1 MSDYYGRGYD
11 SPYQRYSRGHNGR
24 RAGRRHG
31 GRPPKRESHQYGY
44 SRRDEYLHGETYFPP
59 SSRMSKPV
67 NAVVE
72 PLRPRPQ
79 LRFNNDSFR
88 EKYHYFDPVLEKLL
102 HRDEMKSWASE
113 KLPKTGYVIVQDQS
127 KDKTRAV
134 MKPRCPDQK
143 AVDPRSQSSPSPESG
158 VYRKRRNQL
167 VSLPRLVYDKH
178 SVGPPPPN
186 EIVVYPV
193 LRDHSS
199 AVQDIAIK
207 NYFST
212 FGEISH
218 FQSFND
224 PISALPLYV
233 YVVRY
238 TGPPGNLDAPFRAAY
253 KAAKT
258 FENSH
263 YFVSGFKFA
272 VSINRAN
279 YSQKIVDGF
288 IQDNIKQAAKI
299 KKEVE
304 RQNSQKQI
312 SSGPQAK
319 RLPRDLERVVN
330 GRPSLLVLKKFISI
344 HGLTV
349 EDFKIKLA
357 KYKFSRVLNH
367 STGIYIV
374 FNDISDAKACM
385 FVEND
390 VLAMPSKRRRTP
402 VKVRFSLIESQ
413 PSIVATVKRDGLRD
427 QKKTYASEEQ
437 LLETAAD
444 LIIDELGRALDRDI
458 KRRVIGPLV
467 FDSLN
472 PANYPAITAKKDEE
486 EERKSEQLR
495 VAAEQKQDQQSKSAS
510 FDIFNLYGARFRKKN
525 YIKSQIGEQSEP
537 EYESKLK
544 FSSSLKDSGQEK
556 PLAHLLN
563 ESSRSNTPLAAE
575 NFKSDDEKA
584 QSAVEDD
591 EDEEGFS
598 DVSELPEKKI
608 KTGSSEATTPET
620 ESNKYVLNSS
630 RIQELLRIPEKYRP
644 DASEEP
650 KTVYPQD
657 DFDSYEFSSVSLGDF
672 QRAVKD
678 EEDFETLKNI
688 LNPPSSALSTN
699 EEYILHSLVHEVGT
713 EAEERHK
720 VSKLQT
726 SANEVPFDESL
737 RSSAGSFKAG
747 GFKKIPD
754 KLKNCYLPHRRKLHQ
769 PLNTV
774 YNHQDTPEA
783 VTDVHRNESEKLDM
797 DAHAQEVSSSRVNR
811 AINRRFQQD
820 IEAQKAMI
828 GSESELLTLN
838 QLTKRKKP
846 VTFARSAIHNW
857 GLYALEPI
865 AAKEMIIEYVGE
877 ILRQPVAEMRERTYL
892 KSGIGSSYLFRVDE
906 STVID
911 ATKKGGIARFI
922 NHCCDPSC
930 TAKIIRVGGRKRIVI
945 YALRDIAA
953 NEELT
958 YDYKFERETD
968 DEERLPCFCGAPT
981 CKGFLN

>member
-1 MSDYYGRGYD
+1 MSDYYGRSYD
-11 SPYQRYSRGHNGR
+11 SPYQRYSRGHGGR

-31 GRPPKRESHQYGY
+31 GRPPRRESHQYGY
-44 SRRDEYLHGETYFPP
+44 SRRDEYLQGETYFPP
-59 SSRMSKPV
+59 ASRMPKPV
-67 NAVVE
+67 SAAVE

-79 LRFNNDSFR
+79 LRFNNDSFK
-88 EKYHYFDPVLEKLL
+88 EKYHYFDPVSEELL
-102 HRDEMKSWASE
+102 HRDKMKSWASE

-127 KDKTRAV
+127 KDKGRAIL
-134 MKPRCPDQK
+134 KPRCPDQK
-143 AVDPRSQSSPSPESG
+143 AVDPRSQSSPSPGSG
-158 VYRKRRNQL
+158 VYRKCRSQL
-167 VSLPRLVYDKH
+167 ISLPRLVYDKY
-178 SVGPPPPN
+178 SIGPPPPN
-186 EIVVYPV
+186 EIVVYPIF
-193 LRDHSS
+193 RDPSN

-218 FQSFND
+218 FQSYND

-238 TGPPGNLDAPFRAAY
+238 TGPAGNMDAPFRAAY

-263 YFVSGFKFA
+263 YFISGFKFA
-272 VSINRAN
+272 VSINREN
-279 YSQKIVDGF
+279 YSQKIVDDI

-304 RQNSQKQI
+304 RQNNQKQPPV
-312 SSGPQAK
+312 GPQAK

-357 KYKFSRVLNH
+357 KYKFSRVLSH

-402 VKVRFSLIESQ
+402 VKVRFSLIESR
-413 PSIVATVKRDGLRD
+413 PSITATVKRDGPGD
-427 QKKTYASEEQ
+427 KKKTYASEEQ

-472 PANYPAITAKKDEE
+472 PANYPAIMAKKDEE
-486 EERKSEQLR
+486 EERKSEQR
-495 VAAEQKQDQQSKSAS
+495 RAAAKQKQDQQSQSAS

-525 YIKSQIGEQSEP
+525 YLKSQLGEQNEP
-537 EYESKLK
+537 QYESKLK
-544 FSSSLKDSGQEK
+544 FSSSLEDAEQEK
-556 PLAHLLN
+556 PMAHLLN
-563 ESSRSNTPLAAE
+563 ESSRSNTPSAAE
-575 NFKSDDEKA
+575 NLKSEDDQV
-584 QSAVEDD
+584 QSTVEDD
-591 EDEEGFS
+591 EDEEAFS

-608 KTGSSEATTPET
+608 KISSSEATTPET
-620 ESNKYVLNSS
+620 ESQKYVLNSS
-630 RIQELLRIPEKYRP
+630 RIQELIRIPEKYRP
-644 DASEEP
+644 DASDEP
-650 KTVYPQD
+650 NTIYPKE
-657 DFDSYEFSSVSLGDF
+657 DFELSESSSISLKDL
-672 QRAVKD
+672 QSAVKD
-678 EEDFETLKNI
+678 EEDFETLKK
-688 LNPPSSALSTN
+688 LLKPSSSALNRS
-699 EEYILHSLVHEVGT
+699 EEYILYSLVYEVGIET
-713 EAEERHK
+713 EERRK
-720 VSKLQT
+720 ILRLQT
-726 SANEVPFDESL
+726 SANEVPFDDSL

-754 KLKNCYLPHRRKLHQ
+754 KLKNCYLPHRRKLNQ

-774 YNHQDTPEA
+774 YNHQDTPDIT
-783 VTDVHRNESEKLDM
+783 TDIHRNESEKM
-797 DAHAQEVSSSRVNR
+797 DADTHAPEVSSSRVNR

-820 IEAQKAMI
+820 IEAQKAII

-877 ILRQPVAEMRERTYL
+877 ILRQPVAEMRERKYL

-968 DEERLPCFCGAPT
+968 DEERLPCFCGAPS